1 MEVNADGKN
10 HLYKMKE
17 NRRKI
22 KENDYLKLK
31 MIESPEKVINMYE
44 KGSSELFSNFLL

>member
-31 MIESPEKVINMYE
+31 MIESPEKVISMYK
-44 KGSSELFSNFLL
+44 KGNNELISHFLL